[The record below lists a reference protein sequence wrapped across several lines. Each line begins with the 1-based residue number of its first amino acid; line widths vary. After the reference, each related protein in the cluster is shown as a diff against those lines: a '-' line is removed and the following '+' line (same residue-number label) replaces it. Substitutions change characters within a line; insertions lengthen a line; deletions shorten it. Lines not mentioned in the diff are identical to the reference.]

1 VIKEEDDVAGLED
14 PAVDVDDQESSM
26 ANGPHVDVTCAIGSL
41 HGERSDA
48 RFCLTIDEFSWT
60 CASVALLKLWTGA
73 GRESA
78 PRFLVEPVAPTTP
91 PCTLKATK
99 YTDIT
104 LQCNHPL
111 FLEFC
116 ECV

>member
-1 VIKEEDDVAGLED
+1 MTQPYNIITNFIFNSFDIPEKGGTEAVIKEEDDVAGLED
-14 PAVDVDDQESSM
+14 PAVDVDDQES
-26 ANGPHVDVTCAIGSL
+26 
-41 HGERSDA
+41 
-48 RFCLTIDEFSWT
+48 T

-73 GRESA
+73 CRESA

-91 PCTLKATK
+91 PCTLKATT

-104 LQCNHPL
+104 LPCNHPL